1 LTPYSAGL
9 VQDLSLGLDWL
20 AELAFVRLAL
30 AWKRWALQAR
40 TQVSCWIDLK
50 RGKKSSTKLV

>member
-1 LTPYSAGL
+1 MPYPAGL
-9 VQDLSLGLDWL
+9 GRNFARGLDWL
-20 AELAFVRLAL
+20 PGLAFVRLAL

-40 TQVSCWIDLK
+40 TQVSCRIDLK